1 MTDKILLRP
10 EEGANELAVSRA
22 RMYELI
28 ASGEVES
35 IKIGRSRR
43 IPHAALTAYVDRLR
57 SEQPHGPEA
66 A

>member
-1 MTDKILLRP
+1 MDQKILYRP
-10 EEGANELAVSRA
+10 EEGADALAVSRA

-43 IPHAALTAYVDRLR
+43 ISRTALEQYVERLR
-57 SEQPHGPEA
+57 LGDTGPSA